1 MCLQLVNKKCPQHI
15 NQKDANEPEL
25 MGFFQDR
32 KLLLVKELL
41 ETDDEKEDLV

>member
-25 MGFFQDR
+25 TDFSRDK
-32 KLLLVKELL
+32 KLLLAEGLL
-41 ETDDEKEDLV
+41 ETDEEKDELA